1 MILCSTKESIL
12 LMFLFRLPLK
22 RIPLKILCLG
32 SSGCGELNWPFICSK
47 KDPGCIAD
55 PKVVPNKRS
64 GRNRVRDNEV
74 ELQMVHHTTAC
85 RASDQSSSPNL
96 LPLE

>member
-1 MILCSTKESIL
+1 MLYKGKYIVDVPLQVTAQENSLKNSI
-12 LMFLFRLPLK
+12 
-22 RIPLKILCLG
+22 CLG

-64 GRNRVRDNEV
+64 GRDRVRDNEV

-85 RASDQSSSPNL
+85 RGIDQSSSPNL

>member
-74 ELQMVHHTTAC
+74 ELQMVPHTTAC

-96 LPLE
+96 